1 VAGIYV
7 SPNPSSLGEIELIG
21 GTNVT
26 ITQYG
31 SGFTFDASAAG
42 GVTTVSTPGGA
53 FANGDIVLQAG
64 TNVTITQTSGS
75 FEISASSGSGSTTY
89 ASIAESNAGV
99 ITGKA
104 VDPAGLPLRVENVS
118 LIHNQPY
125 DGDPRGSN
133 AVDFQSARSNAGQVA
148 AGNYTVIAGGA
159 NNTCIGN
166 AGVVVGGDE
175 NSCDADY
182 GSVVGGRQAA
192 SLNYGSVNH
201 ASGMFSS
208 VGDAQGT
215 IQAVLRREINFA
227 SNTGW
232 QDLYLDGI
240 SELMVIPQDTVWTM
254 HILVSAAT
262 TGLSDRAS
270 YEVVASVS
278 NVAGVVTIESST
290 VTPIYES
297 NSLWDVVV
305 DSVSQYV
312 RIMVTDGSDTE
323 TIRWVATV
331 RTSELTYP

>member
-1 VAGIYV
+1 
-7 SPNPSSLGEIELIG
+7 
-21 GTNVT
+21 
-26 ITQYG
+26 
-31 SGFTFDASAAG
+31 
-42 GVTTVSTPGGA
+42 
-53 FANGDIVLQAG
+53 
-64 TNVTITQTSGS
+64 
-75 FEISASSGSGSTTY
+75 
-89 ASIAESNAGV
+89 
-99 ITGKA
+99 
-104 VDPAGLPLRVENVS
+104 LR
-118 LIHNQPY
+118 
-125 DGDPRGSN
+125 
-133 AVDFQSARSNAGQVA
+133 
-148 AGNYTVIAGGA
+148 GNYTVIAGGA

-166 AGVVVGGDE
+166 AGVVAGGDE

-278 NVAGVVTIESST
+278 NVAGVVTIEAST

-323 TIRWVATV
+323 IIRWVATV